1 MTDQL
6 CRRELTLRAATDTET
21 REFSG
26 LAVPYNT
33 ETAID
38 DWMGIYRE
46 QFAPGA
52 VQDSDDALIF
62 WQHREVVGKIT
73 AARDTPEGWAFD
85 ARISATARGDE
96 AYTLLRDGVV
106 TRLSVGFVPIEWT
119 DAVDEDG
126 TIHRT
131 HNKVLV
137 REVSLVPFPAYPDAA
152 VTSVRAEQPAKE
164 PDMPPAADTLT
175 RADLTPVT
183 DQLDELTR
191 SVELLRTEGHAP
203 AEHTDLFGSFGDY
216 VKRTAAGDEIALRAY
231 TGAVSG
237 DAILKDAWVG
247 NLVRILGGRQPV
259 KNAFTTG
266 ALPSTG
272 LKVEYAK
279 LKSDTTQVTKQASEG
294 ADLAFGKVAIE
305 TATADVET
313 YGGYSELTRQTIERS
328 DVGILDTTFTA
339 LAIKYATAIET
350 KVRAVL
356 NAAFD
361 AVGAGALQSVTLPTT
376 GDDDIKWISALIDV
390 AQKFDD
396 NERTL
401 AGLFVSKPVFLTLA
415 AIAGKDRFMQV
426 AGGPAGQ
433 NAAGTIN
440 VPQLGGSLANIP
452 VRILPGWTTGNK
464 VLAYDPFAIKTLESP
479 GAPLRLQDENIVN
492 LSKAFSVYGYAS
504 SFVQAAD
511 GLVKVTLS

>member
-1 MTDQL
+1 MTDL
-6 CRRELTLRAATDTET
+6 LT
-21 REFSG
+21 REAPIEKVDDQAREVSG
-26 LAVPYNT
+26 MAVPYGVATGVEGYT
-33 ETAID
+33 ELV
-38 DWMGIYRE
+38 E
-46 QFAPGA
+46 PGA
-52 VQDSDDALIF
+52 VQDRDGIKLFWRHQEPIGLITKAEHTDAG
-62 WQHREVVGKIT
+62 WNIT
-73 AARDTPEGWAFD
+73 AKISQTP
-85 ARISATARGDE
+85 RGDE
-96 AYTLLRDGVV
+96 VYTLLRDGVIDKF
-106 TRLSVGFVPIEWT
+106 SIGFQPVKEFT
-119 DAVDEDG
+119 DEDG
-126 TIHRT
+126 TVHRT
-131 HNKVLV
+131 EILV
-137 REVSLVPFPAYPDAA
+137 REVSLVPFPAYEDAA
-152 VTSVRAEQPAKE
+152 VEQVRSAPNHKEDPAMGATTT
-164 PDMPPAADTLT
+164 D
-175 RADLTPVT
+175 ADLTEVREAIDDISRELALVKSNTTPPEPAG
-183 DQLDELTR
+183 DQFR
-191 SVELLRTEGHAP
+191 
-203 AEHTDLFGSFGDY
+203 SFGHY
-216 VKRTAAGDEIALRAY
+216 VKAVASGDEAALRAY
-231 TGAVSG
+231 TGATTG
-237 DAILKDAWVG
+237 DAILKDAWIG
-247 NLVRILGGRQPV
+247 NLTRILGGRQPV

-294 ADLAFGKVAIE
+294 TDLAYGKVAIE

-313 YGGYSELTRQTIERS
+313 YGGYSELSRQVIERS

-339 LAIKYATAIET
+339 LAVKYATAIET
-350 KVRAVL
+350 KVRTVL

-361 AVGAGALQSVTLPTT
+361 ASGAGALQSVTLPST

-464 VLAYDPFAIKTLESP
+464 VLAYDPLAIKTLESP
-479 GAPLRLQDENIVN
+479 GAPLRLQDENTVN
-492 LSKAFSVYGYAS
+492 LSKSFSVYGYAS

-511 GLVKVTLS
+511 GLVKIALS